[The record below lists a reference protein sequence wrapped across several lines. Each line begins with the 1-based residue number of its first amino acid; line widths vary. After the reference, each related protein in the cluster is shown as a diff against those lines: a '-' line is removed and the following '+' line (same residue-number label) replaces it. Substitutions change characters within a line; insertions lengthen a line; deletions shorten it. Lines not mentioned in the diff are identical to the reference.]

1 MNQQTK
7 DFREKIANEFIKS
20 LEEEKLDWKKNW
32 KALSSAPQNAVTN
45 ATYKGLNR
53 FNLTF
58 LCNVNEWEDP
68 RFATFKQISDKGWH
82 LKKGSHGCKVEY
94 WMPYNVEEK
103 RVIPWKDADLKD
115 KNVKLI
121 AKYYHVFN
129 AKDIEGIPP
138 MPVPEKRDIN
148 PDKILE
154 TICKNMDIEILND
167 GGDRAFYRPSEDKIH
182 LPEAGYFESDYAY
195 NSVALH
201 ELSHA
206 TGAAHRLNRNIQNLF
221 GSPDY
226 AFEELVAEISSTF
239 MSQDLA
245 NCGNGF
251 EMENHKAYIQSWIS
265 AIKEK
270 PEVLMQAIKEANRAA
285 DYLEVAAE
293 LVKEQKLTK
302 EEAFEIGADKVLDES
317 EMLPQYN
324 QLSAG
329 EIKEDV
335 KALINDRIMEYNQ
348 HNPST
353 PLELVDVE
361 IYGSRSQNAY
371 TEKSDLDILVEYKG
385 ELKEY
390 ALFNILHQEEYEI
403 GGMKVDLNPIREEE
417 SGNIRDYLQRA
428 NKLQEGSIE
437 TGGSHENIIRDL
449 KRNGFIPTKNLVNNI
464 QSFNAVTGKNNTLKD
479 ICEMSKSK
487 GLDIKP
493 EEKLLLDKISSE
505 CKLQELAKTLE
516 QGM

>member
-7 DFREKIANEFIKS
+7 EFREKIADEFIKS
-20 LEEEKLDWKKNW
+20 LEEKQLDWKKNW
-32 KALSSAPQNAVTN
+32 KALSSLPQNAVTN
-45 ATYKGLNR
+45 ATYRGLNR

-58 LCNVNEWEDP
+58 LCNVNEWDDP
-68 RFATFKQISDKGWH
+68 RFATFKQISDAGWH

-129 AKDIEGIPP
+129 VKDIEGIPP
-138 MPVPEKRDIN
+138 MKLPEKRNIT
-148 PDKILE
+148 PDKILD

-251 EMENHKAYIQSWIS
+251 EMDNHKAYIQSWIS

-270 PEVLMQAIKEANRAA
+270 PEILMQAIKEANRVA

-293 LVKEQKLTK
+293 LVKEQKLSK
-302 EEAFEIGADKVLDES
+302 EEAFEIGADKVLEES
-317 EMLPQYN
+317 EKLQQYN
-324 QLSAG
+324 HLSAA
-329 EIKEDV
+329 EIKEDIR
-335 KALINDRIMEYNQ
+335 ATINARITEYNQ
-348 HNPST
+348 YNPTT

-361 IYGSRSQNAY
+361 IYGSRSQGVHMEN
-371 TEKSDLDILVEYKG
+371 SDLDILVEYKG
-385 ELKEY
+385 DIKES
-390 ALFNILHQEEYEI
+390 AFFNILHQEEYAI

-417 SGNIRDYLQRA
+417 SGNIKDYLQRA
-428 NKLQEGSIE
+428 DAQLKGNHEAVA
-437 TGGSHENIIRDL
+437 SHENIIQEL
-449 KRNGFIPTKNLVNNI
+449 KRNGFRPTRNLVNNI
-464 QSFNAVTGKNNTLKD
+464 QEFNAVTGRDNSLAD
-479 ICEMSKSK
+479 ICEMNK
-487 GLDIKP
+487 GKTSGLNPDAQD
-493 EEKLLLDKISSE
+493 LLDKISSE
-505 CKLQELAKTLE
+505 CRAQELAMALE
-516 QGM
+516 Q